1 MRRKRSDDDGPSGAP
16 PWITSY
22 ADMTQLLLTFFVLL
36 FAFSSIDAIK
46 FRQAV
51 ISLQGALGALTGGPQ
66 VLNPG
71 EMPVP
76 KPPSDLRPS
85 GKSEVELEG
94 VMQELQSFLEDQALT
109 DDVHLEVTERG
120 LVVSFMD
127 KVLFDLGQADLRPE
141 ARRVLSEVAVIL
153 RKIPNDIRIE
163 GHTCDLPIRTER
175 FPSNWELSTSRACT
189 VLRYFIETAG
199 LAPERFTAMGYGE
212 YRPKVPNTSE
222 ANRALNR
229 RVDIVI
235 LKERE
240 KTVLPGQSAGE
251 QGD

>member
-1 MRRKRSDDDGPSGAP
+1 MRRKRSEDDGPAGSP

-51 ISLQGALGALTGGPQ
+51 ISLQGALGVLTGGPQ
-66 VLNPG
+66 LLNPG

-76 KPPSDLRPS
+76 KPPTDLRPS
-85 GKSEVELEG
+85 GKSEIELEG
-94 VMQELQSFLEDQALT
+94 VMQEFQSFLKDQALAN
-109 DDVHLEVTERG
+109 DVHLEMTERG

-141 ARRVLSEVAVIL
+141 ARRVLSDVSVIL
-153 RKIPNDIRIE
+153 GKIPNDIRIE
-163 GHTCDLPIRTER
+163 GHTCDLPIRTPK

-189 VLRYFIETAG
+189 VLRYFIEVAG
-199 LAPERFTAMGYGE
+199 LAPDRFTAMGYGE
-212 YRPKVPNTSE
+212 YRPKVPNVSE
-222 ANRALNR
+222 GNRALNR
-229 RVDIVI
+229 RVDVVI
-235 LKERE
+235 LKEKE
-240 KTVLPGQSAGE
+240 KIVLPREADERQE
-251 QGD
+251 D

>member
-1 MRRKRSDDDGPSGAP
+1 MRRKKTNDDGPSGSP

-51 ISLQGALGALTGGPQ
+51 ISLQGALGVLTGGPQ
-66 VLNPG
+66 ILSPG

-76 KPPSDLRPS
+76 KPPGDARPS
-85 GKSEVELEG
+85 GKDGVKLEG
-94 VMQELQSFLEDQALT
+94 VMQEFQTFLEGQALSNE
-109 DDVHLEVTERG
+109 VHLELTERG
-120 LVVSFMD
+120 LIVSFMD
-127 KVLFDLGQADLRPE
+127 KVLFDRGQADLRPE
-141 ARRVLSEVAVIL
+141 ARRVLSEVSVIL

-163 GHTCDLPIRTER
+163 GHTCDLPIRTPR
-175 FPSNWELSTSRACT
+175 FPSNWELSTTRACV

-199 LAPERFTAMGYGE
+199 LAPSRFTAMGYGE
-212 YRPKVPNTSE
+212 YKPKVPNTSE

-229 RVDIVI
+229 RVDVVI
-235 LKERE
+235 LKDKE
-240 KTVLPGQSAGE
+240 KIVAS
-251 QGD
+251 D

>member
-1 MRRKRSDDDGPSGAP
+1 MRRKRPDDGPSGSP

-46 FRQAV
+46 FRHAV
-51 ISLQGALGALTGGPQ
+51 ISLQGALGVLTGGPQ
-66 VLNPG
+66 LLNPG

-76 KPPSDLRPS
+76 KPPTDLRPS

-94 VMQELQSFLEDQALT
+94 VKQEFQSFLKDQALAN
-109 DDVHLEVTERG
+109 DVHLEITERG

-163 GHTCDLPIRTER
+163 GHTCDLPIRTPK
-175 FPSNWELSTSRACT
+175 FPSNWELSTARACT

-199 LAPERFTAMGYGE
+199 LAPDRFSAMGYGQ

-235 LKERE
+235 LKEKE
-240 KTVLPGQSAGE
+240 KIVLPGEAARE
-251 QGD
+251 

>member
-1 MRRKRSDDDGPSGAP
+1 MRRKRSDDGPSRSP

-51 ISLQGALGALTGGPQ
+51 ISLQGALGVLTGGPQ
-66 VLNPG
+66 LLNPG

-76 KPPSDLRPS
+76 KPPTDLRPS

-94 VMQELQSFLEDQALT
+94 VKQEFQSFLKDQALA
-109 DDVHLEVTERG
+109 DDVHLEITERG

-163 GHTCDLPIRTER
+163 GHTCDLPIRTPK
-175 FPSNWELSTSRACT
+175 FPSNWELSTARACT
-189 VLRYFIETAG
+189 VLRYFIEAAG
-199 LAPERFTAMGYGE
+199 LAPDRFTAMGYGE

-235 LKERE
+235 LKEKEKIVPPGEAARE
-240 KTVLPGQSAGE
+240 
-251 QGD
+251 

>member
-1 MRRKRSDDDGPSGAP
+1 MRRKKADEDGPSGAA

-51 ISLQGALGALTGGPQ
+51 ISLQGALGVLTGGPQ
-66 VLNPG
+66 LLNPG
-71 EMPVP
+71 ELPVP
-76 KPPSDLRPS
+76 KPPTDLRPS
-85 GKSEVELEG
+85 GKSEIELEG
-94 VMQELQSFLEDQALT
+94 VMQEFQSFLKEQALAN
-109 DDVHLEVTERG
+109 DVHLEITERG

-141 ARRVLSEVAVIL
+141 ARRVLSEVAIIL

-163 GHTCDLPIRTER
+163 GHTCDLPINTPK
-175 FPSNWELSTSRACT
+175 FPSNWELSTARACT
-189 VLRYFIETAG
+189 VLRYFIEAEG
-199 LAPERFTAMGYGE
+199 LAPDRFAAMGYGE

-222 ANRALNR
+222 ENRALNR

-235 LKERE
+235 LKEKE
-240 KTVLPGQSAGE
+240 KLVLSGE
-251 QGD
+251 AATE

>member
-1 MRRKRSDDDGPSGAP
+1 MRRKKVNEDGPSGAA

-51 ISLQGALGALTGGPQ
+51 ISLQGALGVLTGGPQ
-66 VLNPG
+66 LLNPG

-76 KPPSDLRPS
+76 KPPTDLRPS

-94 VMQELQSFLEDQALT
+94 VKEEFQSFLKDQALAN
-109 DDVHLEVTERG
+109 DVHLEMTERG

-163 GHTCDLPIRTER
+163 GHTCDLPISTPK
-175 FPSNWELSTSRACT
+175 FPSNWELSTARACT

-199 LAPERFTAMGYGE
+199 LAPERFSAMGYGE

-229 RVDIVI
+229 RVDVVI

-240 KTVLPGQSAGE
+240 KIVLPGEDARE
-251 QGD
+251 

>member
-1 MRRKRSDDDGPSGAP
+1 MRRRRSDDDGPSGAP

-36 FAFSSIDAIK
+36 FAISSLDAIK

-51 ISLQGALGALTGGPQ
+51 ISLQGALGVLTGGPQ
-66 VLNPG
+66 VLNPD

-76 KPPSDLRPS
+76 KPPS
-85 GKSEVELEG
+85 EG

-109 DDVHLEVTERG
+109 GDVHLEVTERG

-127 KVLFDLGQADLRPE
+127 KVLFDLGQSDLRPE

-235 LKERE
+235 LKEKE
-240 KTVLPGQSAGE
+240 KLLGPNESAKE

>member
-51 ISLQGALGALTGGPQ
+51 ISLQGALGVLTGGPQ
-66 VLNPG
+66 LLNPG
-71 EMPVP
+71 ELPVP
-76 KPPSDLRPS
+76 KPPTDLRPS
-85 GKSEVELEG
+85 GKSEIELEG
-94 VMQELQSFLEDQALT
+94 VMQEFQSFLKEQALAN
-109 DDVHLEVTERG
+109 DVHLEITERG

-141 ARRVLSEVAVIL
+141 ARRVLSEVAIIL

-163 GHTCDLPIRTER
+163 GHTCDLPINTPK
-175 FPSNWELSTSRACT
+175 FPSNWELSTARACT
-189 VLRYFIETAG
+189 VLRYFIEAEG
-199 LAPERFTAMGYGE
+199 LAPDRFAAMGYGE

-222 ANRALNR
+222 ENRALNR

-235 LKERE
+235 LKEKE
-240 KTVLPGQSAGE
+240 KLVLSGE
-251 QGD
+251 AATE

>member
-1 MRRKRSDDDGPSGAP
+1 MRRKKVDEDGRSGAA

-51 ISLQGALGALTGGPQ
+51 ISLQGALGVLTGGPQ
-66 VLNPG
+66 LLNPG

-76 KPPSDLRPS
+76 KPPTDFRPS

-94 VMQELQSFLEDQALT
+94 VKQEFQSFLKDQALAN
-109 DDVHLEVTERG
+109 DVHLEITERG

-163 GHTCDLPIRTER
+163 GHTCDLPIRTPK

-189 VLRYFIETAG
+189 VLRYFIEAAG
-199 LAPERFTAMGYGE
+199 LAPDRFTAMGYGE

-235 LKERE
+235 LKEKE
-240 KTVLPGQSAGE
+240 KIVLPGETARE
-251 QGD
+251 

>member
-1 MRRKRSDDDGPSGAP
+1 MRRKRSDDEGSGGAP

-51 ISLQGALGALTGGPQ
+51 ISLQGALGVLTGGPQ

-71 EMPVP
+71 EMPIP

-94 VMQELQSFLEDQALT
+94 VMQEFQSFLKDQALT
-109 DDVHLEVTERG
+109 NDVHLEITERG

-141 ARRVLSEVAVIL
+141 ARRVLSEVALIL
-153 RKIPNDIRIE
+153 REIPNDIRIE
-163 GHTCDLPIRTER
+163 GHTCDLPIRTAK
-175 FPSNWELSTSRACT
+175 FPSNWELSTARACT
-189 VLRYFIETAG
+189 VLRYFIEAAA
-199 LAPERFTAMGYGE
+199 LAPDRFTAMGYGQ

-235 LKERE
+235 LKEKE
-240 KTVLPGQSAGE
+240 KIVLPEEAARE
-251 QGD
+251 